1 MIVWGGLAVLAAIL
15 QVMKRFRDNTGKL
28 TMCVEA
34 IRTETAGEARNYY
47 QIGGKYIFVNDSRVY
62 TYIKNNDEIAQ
73 FQSPDGFTLLIP
85 LESLGMYRV
94 LIWN

>member
-1 MIVWGGLAVLAAIL
+1 
-15 QVMKRFRDNTGKL
+15 MKQFRDNTGKL

-47 QIGGKYIFVNDSRVY
+47 QMGGKYIFANDNRVY

-85 LESLGMYRV
+85 LESLGMYLPDVSSVGMELTRV
-94 LIWN
+94 EE

>member
-1 MIVWGGLAVLAAIL
+1 
-15 QVMKRFRDNTGKL
+15 
-28 TMCVEA
+28 MCVEA

-47 QIGGKYIFVNDSRVY
+47 QIGGKYIFANDSRVY

-85 LESLGMYRV
+85 LESWGMCLPDISSVGMELTRV
-94 LIWN
+94 EE

>member
-1 MIVWGGLAVLAAIL
+1 
-15 QVMKRFRDNTGKL
+15 MKRFRDNTGKL

-47 QIGGKYIFVNDSRVY
+47 QISGKYIFYIFANDSRVY

-85 LESLGMYRV
+85 LESLGMYLPDVSSVGMELTRV
-94 LIWN
+94 EE

>member
-1 MIVWGGLAVLAAIL
+1 
-15 QVMKRFRDNTGKL
+15 
-28 TMCVEA
+28 MCVEA

-47 QIGGKYIFVNDSRVY
+47 QMGGKYIFANDNRVY

-85 LESLGMYRV
+85 LESLEMYLPDVSSVGMELTRV
-94 LIWN
+94 EE

>member
-1 MIVWGGLAVLAAIL
+1 
-15 QVMKRFRDNTGKL
+15 MKRFRDNTGKL

-47 QIGGKYIFVNDSRVY
+47 QIGG
-62 TYIKNNDEIAQ
+62 NDEIAQ

-85 LESLGMYRV
+85 LESLGMYLPDVSSVGMELTRV
-94 LIWN
+94 EE

>member
-1 MIVWGGLAVLAAIL
+1 
-15 QVMKRFRDNTGKL
+15 
-28 TMCVEA
+28 MCVEA

-47 QIGGKYIFVNDSRVY
+47 QIGGKYIFANASRVY

-85 LESLGMYRV
+85 LESLGMYLPDVSSAGMELTRV
-94 LIWN
+94 EE

>member
-1 MIVWGGLAVLAAIL
+1 
-15 QVMKRFRDNTGKL
+15 MKWFRDNTGKL

-47 QIGGKYIFVNDSRVY
+47 QMGGKYIFTNDNRVY

-85 LESLGMYRV
+85 LESLGMYLPDVSSVGMELTRV
-94 LIWN
+94 EE

>member
-1 MIVWGGLAVLAAIL
+1 
-15 QVMKRFRDNTGKL
+15 
-28 TMCVEA
+28 MCVEA

-47 QIGGKYIFVNDSRVY
+47 QMGGKYIFANDNRVY

-85 LESLGMYRV
+85 LESLGMYLPDVSSVGMELTRV
-94 LIWN
+94 EE